1 MLSPVRHVR
10 VRSARRDSPRSVTT
24 FSGRGLRMMAQQTTA
39 GVAEAPLS
47 RISTA
52 LETFWLA
59 AGLRG
64 QCKAAAGVPG
74 G

>member
-1 MLSPVRHVR
+1 MPSPVRHVR
-10 VRSARRDSPRSVTT
+10 VRSARREDPRSVTT
-24 FSGRGLRMMAQQTTA
+24 FSGRGLRMMAQQPTA
-39 GVAEAPLS
+39 GVAEASFS
-47 RISTA
+47 RISTD

-64 QCKAAAGVPG
+64 QCRAAAGVPG

>member
-10 VRSARRDSPRSVTT
+10 SAPPAETDPRSVTT

-59 AGLRG
+59 ASLRG